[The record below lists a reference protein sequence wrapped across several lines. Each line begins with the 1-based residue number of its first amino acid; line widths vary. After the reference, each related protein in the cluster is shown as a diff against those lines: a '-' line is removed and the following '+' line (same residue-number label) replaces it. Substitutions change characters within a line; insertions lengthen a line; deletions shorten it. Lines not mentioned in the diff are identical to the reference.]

1 MSDQSVNSQAT
12 SKAGLSMGSDQDMTA
27 IAGGSGLQKIIPE
40 EGSSSC
46 DSSPRHLMQAASS
59 LVSEQSSKLPCNT
72 RSVNNRFFKAQLK
85 ENEGKI
91 LNLKWFALAI
101 EDGTKGGGKITF
113 SDSEKLF
120 AENVEDYF
128 ILKEDKCLLS
138 HNCAGRVMNVRSDM
152 IDRVMQDRPKDDPR
166 DITYLLSLTEDGCII
181 DTGWKIVALDED

>member
-1 MSDQSVNSQAT
+1 
-12 SKAGLSMGSDQDMTA
+12 
-27 IAGGSGLQKIIPE
+27 
-40 EGSSSC
+40 
-46 DSSPRHLMQAASS
+46 MQAASS
-59 LVSEQSSKLPCNT
+59 LVSEQSSKLPGNT
-72 RSVNNRFFKAQLK
+72 RSVNNRTLKAQLK

-152 IDRVMQDRPKDDPR
+152 IDRVVQDRPKDDPR